1 VRPQSSYINP
11 IQRQAA
17 PHTVHTSR
25 RMSTSAPHRS
35 FAPPRHASPH
45 TRLSG
50 VRPSPHANVIIL
62 SGSLLQI
69 KLNSFRH
76 SPYISIITNVITNAS
91 SSASSRDSSRP
102 HCGAHHTRVTRACES
117 SSRRPSCSSKMASA
131 AVSAALLVLPS
142 CGPCSGHRAR
152 FVLHPV
158 N

>member
-1 VRPQSSYINP
+1 MRPQSSYINP

-102 HCGAHHTRVTRACES
+102 HCGAHHTRVREQQQAPLVLFEDGLRRRQRCSAGAPQLWSLLWS
-117 SSRRPSCSSKMASA
+117 SSAICFAPS
-131 AVSAALLVLPS
+131 
-142 CGPCSGHRAR
+142 
-152 FVLHPV
+152 
-158 N
+158 